1 MLPYT
6 VIHQALE
13 NGCPAEKSQAN
24 WAPNLWSIPQQGW
37 WFQNC
42 HCWNYSAILS
52 CYLSNWASTCSS
64 ECWMLLMTLNSLHP
78 KPQHSETQRPESSNT
93 QNLKTQRLKPQQLIT
108 QSCSCNDVIWVWM
121 QAPRQCS
128 SCLTSAYALP
138 DAPVWEGRGLGL
150 RNQTP
155 KIQKLKTQNL
165 KTQKLKP
172 HKTQNP
178 KAHNSKSIHYRVL
191 YQITGSHSVMIL
203 GF

>member
-1 MLPYT
+1 MHYVVAVFRTVTAETMQLSYHVTFQAELAPVLRML
-6 VIHQALE
+6 
-13 NGCPAEKSQAN
+13 N
-24 WAPNLWSIPQQGW
+24 APDDTELIAPKT
-37 WFQNC
+37 
-42 HCWNYSAILS
+42 
-52 CYLSNWASTCSS
+52 STH
-64 ECWMLLMTLNSLHP
+64 NSHT
-78 KPQHSETQRPESSNT
+78 QSSETQK
-93 QNLKTQRLKPQQLIT
+93 LKTHKPNNSKPKHSELKAVHT
-108 QSCSCNDVIWVWM
+108 MSFG
-121 QAPRQCS
+121 PRQCS